1 MFPWLYSMMMSL
13 VGFAIGL
20 WVSFAYCR
28 PKIQNLERI
37 NESIR
42 QKSLIDDLTGA
53 SNRGHLFT
61 QMNTEM
67 ERANRY
73 GHPLAV
79 FMIDIDNFKQIN
91 DNLGHLAGDAVLRE
105 TVALLKRSIR
115 KVDVLGRYGG
125 DEFMVLLPETTPEAG
140 QRVALRLQKKVREY
154 RYSTS
159 LGPMVITISI
169 GMFSLRG
176 DQKVDQETFIEMAD
190 QCLRRAKAAGK
201 DQFASVRLVA

>member
-1 MFPWLYSMMMSL
+1 MFPNPYQMIMSL
-13 VGFAIGL
+13 EAQIL
-20 WVSFAYCR
+20 
-28 PKIQNLERI
+28 KLERL

-53 SNRGHLFT
+53 CNRGHLFT
-61 QMNTEM
+61 QMGTEM
-67 ERANRY
+67 ERASRY

-105 TVALLKRSIR
+105 TAALLRRSIR

-125 DEFMVLLPETTPEAG
+125 DEFMVLLPETTPEGG
-140 QRVALRLQKKVREY
+140 QRVALRIQKKVREH
-154 RYSTS
+154 RYSIP
-159 LGPMVITISI
+159 LEPMAVTVSI

-176 DQKVDQETFIEMAD
+176 DQKVEQETFIEMAD
-190 QCLRRAKAAGK
+190 RCLLRAKALGK
-201 DQFASVRLVA
+201 DQIASVRLVA